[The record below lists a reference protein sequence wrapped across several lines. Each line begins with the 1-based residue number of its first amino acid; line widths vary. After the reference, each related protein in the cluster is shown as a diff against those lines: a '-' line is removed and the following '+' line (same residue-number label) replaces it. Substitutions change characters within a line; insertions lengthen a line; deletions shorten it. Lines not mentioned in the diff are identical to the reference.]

1 MAGIHHR
8 VPAMSRVFAFL
19 ACLLLSAPVLA
30 ADPPPVLTY
39 KDLLARPAVTGG
51 IRITYGSD
59 PQQFGDLWLPRGAGP
74 HPLLVLIHGGCWLGD
89 VPAFDL
95 MNPMA
100 KALSD
105 AGVAVWNIEYRRLG
119 QPGGGYPGTFQDVAA
134 ATDHVR
140 ALADAHKLDLSRVAV
155 AGHSAGGHL
164 ALWAAGRAQLPAGSP
179 LKTAV
184 PLNLRGVV
192 SLAGIVDLRDY
203 RERGPT
209 ACGGPDTVDRLTDA
223 ARRGS
228 AAYIDTSPGEA
239 PVKDLA
245 LTLISGTR
253 DIIVPP
259 TFAQHYA
266 AKATGPEV
274 RELEIDGAGH
284 FELIDPQS
292 GAWPVIQAEIRDRLR
307 R

>member
-1 MAGIHHR
+1 
-8 VPAMSRVFAFL
+8 MSRLFCIL

-51 IRITYGSD
+51 IRLTYGSD
-59 PQQFGDLWLPRGAGP
+59 PQQFGDLWLPAGAGP
-74 HPLLVLIHGGCWLGD
+74 HPLLVLIHGGCWLGE

-119 QPGGGYPGTFQDVAA
+119 QAGGGYPGTFQDVAA
-134 ATDHVR
+134 AIDHVR
-140 ALADAHKLDLSRVAV
+140 TLAQPHKLDLARVAV

-164 ALWAAGRAQLPAGSP
+164 ALWAAGRARLPAGSP
-179 LKTAV
+179 LKSAN
-184 PLNLRGVV
+184 PLPLRGVV
-192 SLAGIVDLRDY
+192 TLAGIVDLRDY

-209 ACGGPDTVDRLTDA
+209 ACGGPETVDRLTDA
-223 ARRGS
+223 TRRG
-228 AAYIDTSPGEA
+228 AAAFTDTSPGEV

-245 LTLISGTR
+245 LTLISGNR

-266 AKATGPEV
+266 AKAVGAEL

-284 FELIDPQS
+284 FELIDPRS

>member
-8 VPAMSRVFAFL
+8 VPAMSRLFCLL
-19 ACLLLSAPVLA
+19 ATLLLSVPVLA

-51 IRITYGSD
+51 IRLTYGSD
-59 PQQFGDLWLPRGAGP
+59 PQQFGDLWLPGGTGP
-74 HPLLVLIHGGCWLGD
+74 HPLLILIHGGCWLGD

-100 KALSD
+100 KALRD
-105 AGVAVWNIEYRRLG
+105 AGIAVWNIEYRRLG
-119 QPGGGYPGTFQDVAA
+119 QTGGGYPGTFQDVAA
-134 ATDHVR
+134 AIDHVR
-140 ALADAHKLDLSRVAV
+140 TLAVPHRLDLARVAI

-164 ALWAAGRAQLPAGSP
+164 AVWAAGRPNLPAGSP
-179 LKTAV
+179 LKTAD
-184 PLNLRGVV
+184 PLPLRGVV

-203 RERGPT
+203 RERGPA

-223 ARRGS
+223 GRRGN
-228 AAYIDTSPGEA
+228 AAYADTSPGEA

-266 AKATGPEV
+266 AKAAGPDL

-292 GAWPVIQAEIRDRLR
+292 QAWPVIQAEIRDRLR

>member
-1 MAGIHHR
+1 MVR
-8 VPAMSRVFAFL
+8 LLPAL
-19 ACLLLSAPVLA
+19 AVSALLLSVPALA

-39 KDLLARPAVTGG
+39 KDLQARPKVTGG
-51 IRITYGSD
+51 VRVAYGKD
-59 PQQFGDLWLPRGAGP
+59 AQQFGDLWLPAGAGP
-74 HPLLVLIHGGCWLGD
+74 HPVLVLIHGGCWLGD
-89 VPAFDL
+89 VPAFEL

-105 AGVAVWNIEYRRLG
+105 AGIAVWNIEYRRLG
-119 QPGGGYPGTFQDVAA
+119 QAGGGYPGTFQDVSAA
-134 ATDHVR
+134 MEQVR
-140 ALADAHKLDLSRVAV
+140 TLAGPHKLDLTRVAV

-164 ALWAAGRAQLPAGSP
+164 AVWAAGRALLPKGSP
-179 LKTAV
+179 LYKADALPVT
-184 PLNLRGVV
+184 GVV

-203 RERGPT
+203 RARGPA
-209 ACGGPDTVDRLTDA
+209 ACGGPETVDKLIGA
-223 ARRGS
+223 ATRGE
-228 AAYIDTSPGEA
+228 AAFADTSPGEA
-239 PVKDLA
+239 PAKSLS
-245 LTLISGTR
+245 LTLVSGTR

-259 TFAQHYA
+259 TFAQAYG
-266 AKATGPEV
+266 AKALGPGL

>member
-1 MAGIHHR
+1 MTR
-8 VPAMSRVFAFL
+8 LLPLL
-19 ACLLLSAPVLA
+19 ACLLLSAPVPA

-51 IRITYGSD
+51 TRVAYGPD
-59 PQQFGDLWLPRGAGP
+59 AQQFADLWLPDGAGP
-74 HPLLVLIHGGCWLGD
+74 HPLLILIHGGCWLGD

-100 KALSD
+100 KALRD

-134 ATDHVR
+134 AIDQIR
-140 ALADAHKLDLSRVAV
+140 NLADAHRLDLSRVAV

-164 ALWAAGRAQLPAGSP
+164 ALWAAGRATLPTSSP
-179 LKTAV
+179 LSRPD
-184 PLNLRGVV
+184 PLPLRGVV

-203 RERGPT
+203 RERGPS
-209 ACGGPDTVDRLTDA
+209 ACGGPATVDRLIDA
-223 ARRGS
+223 ANRG
-228 AAYIDTSPGEA
+228 AAAFSDTSPGEA
-239 PVKDLA
+239 PVRDLA
-245 LTLISGTR
+245 LTLISGSR

-259 TFAQHYA
+259 SFAQRFATKA
-266 AKATGPEV
+266 AGPDL

>member
-1 MAGIHHR
+1 MLR
-8 VPAMSRVFAFL
+8 FVYLL
-19 ACLLLSAPVLA
+19 ACLLLSVPTRA

-39 KDLLARPAVTGG
+39 KDMLARPAVTGG
-51 IRITYGSD
+51 LRLTYGSD
-59 PQQFGDLWLPRGAGP
+59 AQQFGDLWLPSSPGP
-74 HPLLVLIHGGCWLGD
+74 HPVLILIHGGCWLGD

-100 KALSD
+100 KALST

-119 QPGGGYPGTFQDVAA
+119 QDGGGYPGTFQDTAA
-134 ATDHVR
+134 AIDHLR
-140 ALADAHKLDLSRVAV
+140 RLAGQHRLDLSRVAV

-164 ALWAAGRAQLPAGSP
+164 AVWAAGRARLPADSP
-179 LKTAV
+179 LKTPN
-184 PLNLRGVV
+184 PLPLRGVV

-203 RERGPT
+203 RERGPS
-209 ACGGPDTVDRLTDA
+209 ACGGPATVDRLIDA
-223 ARRGS
+223 ARRGD
-228 AAYIDTSPGEA
+228 AAYADTSPGEA
-239 PVKDLA
+239 PVTDLA

-266 AKATGPEV
+266 AKAGGPDL
-274 RELEIDGAGH
+274 RELEIDDAGH

-292 GAWPVIQAEIRDRLR
+292 AAWPVIQAEIRDRLR